1 MVKLRWLHIGA
12 FMIFFWSM
20 GSLAFAQNVE
30 SRDQRVSIQFDFI
43 GEIGATTIVPKVRVN
58 TIELSTG
65 ERKEEVF
72 LFEDQAFNLP
82 QGFQVK
88 NWFEAEKIKKDSSKE
103 VIFQYGAKS
112 YTVNS
117 SEGLKGYALYNGQS
131 YENKVIDEWTTLWEN
146 RVSREKLYAFDY
158 TSKKLTLLKEAT
170 LLEKLPTIT
179 YSYVTDIRTKEKYKE
194 MDYWDYIY
202 SGTNIGELFLKDDL
216 YEFSDQASKTTKLF
230 SLSKNTYVTT
240 IPFSHEGLITEKS
253 LLLCERG
260 NNCFQ
265 SPDESISFNDNVV
278 FMRGGKYYE
287 ILKDHSIKEIKKIK
301 YDWSKYQW
309 KITVNNR
316 VFGQRRIEG
325 WDYLISTDGDKLKK
339 ISERY
344 TFVRD
349 VTVSPDHKYLAIFE
363 AAYNREKSDH
373 LYENEQLR
381 IYDINKQQV
390 VRIIKLPY
398 LKMAP
403 QDIIWQSN
411 TVLQYM
417 PNAASNAVYIR
428 TVNVEI
434 LTGIITKDLLEAY
447 DSMDEYTIIT
457 SDNSNYFSF
466 VRPLEIRY
474 QGKLIKYSKQPSF
487 EGENGLV
494 YCSLKDLATGLGAEI
509 KVEPGAV
516 KLTLNGKTATVNL
529 KDKQIITYAG
539 TAYVPIKSIVLSLG
553 LQYKRE
559 DLFATQINLE

>member
-1 MVKLRWLHIGA
+1 MIKLRWLYIGTLMA
-12 FMIFFWSM
+12 FFGFML
-20 GSLAFAQNVE
+20 SLAFAQNAE
-30 SRDQRVSIQFDFI
+30 AGDQRVSIQFDFI
-43 GEIGATTIVPKVRVN
+43 GETGSTSLVPKVRVN

-72 LFEDQAFNLP
+72 LFEDKAFNLP

-88 NWFEAEKIKKDSSKE
+88 SFFEAEKINKDSSKE
-103 VIFQYGAKS
+103 VIFHYGARS

-117 SEGLKGYALYNGQS
+117 SEGVKGYALYDGRS
-131 YENKVIDEWTTLWEN
+131 YENKVIDEWTTFPEN
-146 RVSREKLYAFDY
+146 RIRRQRLYLFDY
-158 TSKKLTLLKEAT
+158 TTKKLSLLKEAT
-170 LLEKLPTIT
+170 LQEKLPPIT
-179 YSYVTDIRTKEKYKE
+179 YSYVTDIRTKKKFKN
-194 MDYWDYIY
+194 MDYWEYIY

-216 YEFSDQASKTTKLF
+216 YEFSDHSSKTTKLF

-240 IPFSHEGLITEKS
+240 IPFSQEGLITEKN
-253 LLLCERG
+253 LLLCERR

-265 SPDESISFNDNVV
+265 SDEGISFNNNVV

-287 ILKDHSIKEIKKIK
+287 ILKDHSIKEIKKMK
-301 YDWSKYQW
+301 YDWSQYQW
-309 KITVNNR
+309 KIIINNR
-316 VFGQRRIEG
+316 VFGQRRIDG

-349 VTVSPDHKYLAIFE
+349 VTVSPDHKYMAIFE
-363 AAYNREKSDH
+363 AAYNKEKSDH
-373 LYENEQLR
+373 PYENEQLR

-403 QDIIWQSN
+403 RDIIWKSN
-411 TVLQYM
+411 TILQYM
-417 PNAASNAVYIR
+417 PSAESSAVYIR
-428 TVNVEI
+428 NVNVEI

-447 DSMDEYTIIT
+447 DFIDEYTIVT

-466 VRPLEIRY
+466 ARPLEIRY
-474 QGKLIKYSKQPSF
+474 QGKPIMYSKQPSF

-494 YCSLKDLATGLGAEI
+494 YCSVKDLASGIGAEI
-509 KVEPGAV
+509 RVEPGAL
-516 KLTLNGKTATVNL
+516 KLTLNGKTATVDL
-529 KDKQIITYAG
+529 KDKQVITYAG
-539 TAYVPIKSIVLSLG
+539 TAYAPIKNIVLKLG

-559 DLFATQINLE
+559 DPFATQINLE

>member
-1 MVKLRWLHIGA
+1 
-12 FMIFFWSM
+12 M
-20 GSLAFAQNVE
+20 GSLAFAHNVE
-30 SRDQRVSIQFDFI
+30 AGDQRVSIQFDFI
-43 GEIGATTIVPKVRVN
+43 GETGSTMIVPKVRVN

-82 QGFQVK
+82 QGFQMK
-88 NWFEAEKIKKDSSKE
+88 SRSEAEKIKKDSPQE
-103 VIFQYGAKS
+103 VIFQCGAKS

-117 SEGLKGYALYNGQS
+117 SEGVKGYALYNGQS
-131 YENKVIDEWTTLWEN
+131 YEDKVIDEWTTLWEN
-146 RVSREKLYAFDY
+146 KVNRERLYLFDY
-158 TSKKLTLLKEAT
+158 ATKKLSLLKEAT
-170 LLEKLPTIT
+170 STEKLPPIT
-179 YSYVTDIRTKEKYKE
+179 YSYVTDIKTKKKYKE

-202 SGTNIGELFLKDDL
+202 SGTSIGELFLKDDL

-230 SLSKNTYVTT
+230 SLSKNTYITT
-240 IPFSHEGLITEKS
+240 IPFSQEGLITEKN

-265 SPDESISFNDNVV
+265 SEESISFNDNVV

-287 ILKDHSIKEIKKIK
+287 ILKNHSIKEIKKIK
-301 YDWSKYQW
+301 YDWSQYQW

-316 VFGQRRIEG
+316 VFGQRRIDG
-325 WDYLISTDGDKLKK
+325 WDYLISTDGDKIKK

-363 AAYNREKSDH
+363 AAYNKEKSNH

-411 TVLQYM
+411 TVLQYK

-447 DSMDEYTIIT
+447 DFKDEYAINA

-474 QGKLIKYSKQPSF
+474 QGKPIKYSKQSSF

-494 YCSLKDLATGLGAEI
+494 YCSLKDLATGIGAEI

-516 KLTLNGKTATVNL
+516 KLTLNGKTATVDL
-529 KDKQIITYAG
+529 KDKQVITYAG
-539 TAYVPIKSIVLSLG
+539 TAYAPIKSIVLNLG
-553 LQYKRE
+553 LQYKRK
-559 DLFATQINLE
+559 DQFATQINLE